1 MVIKNWRERF
11 DELMLHRGEDYWRKG
26 RVTKLNYTADEI
38 HAVVEGSAP
47 YDVDILLNKGEISD
61 MTCTCPYAEENEY
74 CKHMAAV
81 LFTAEAAKEP
91 VPAKKKAKA
100 EKPAQNWK
108 QVLDQMT
115 LDDTKRFIELLLSFN
130 PKYQQQLIMQYGSK
144 PTEKMMKAHWQ
155 QELHR
160 IERHAQDRDGFID
173 YDRAPLFFRDL
184 EDFVNEELEL
194 MMERGDMLSAFDMV
208 LAAYTTGVDRED
220 IDDSDGGTFE
230 FMSYCESAWNCVL
243 TQAEPADRSK
253 LYKRLHDIV
262 KAGASDLM
270 ADAPQS
276 VLFNYGWDTPHL
288 KQNLKL
294 LDDML
299 AQNKM
304 PIEDL
309 VSYRLITMEQLDC
322 TQEEEAAF
330 LHKYWDNWYI
340 RGIMLHWLLKDG
352 KLAEAIQQLEQ
363 EKTLSADHEW
373 RLREAS
379 DQLIELY
386 RKTGQAEK
394 YRAELLYHLETFS
407 QDKLDRVEQLHAVT
421 PEAQW
426 PEMVEHLLKQ
436 KSTEPIRC
444 QLLAGIKAW
453 DRLFQQVSIQ
463 QNMKTLDTYLVN
475 LLAWNAEKTLAL
487 YTPVIHKAMLD
498 ASTRKEYAFLIHYL
512 RNLRQ
517 QTAGKQTAKE
527 IAADWRNAYPR
538 RSAMLDELTSAGF

>member
-26 RVTKLNYTADEI
+26 RVTKLNYTADGI

-47 YDVDILLNKGEISD
+47 YDVDILLHKGEISD

-81 LFTAEAAKEP
+81 LFAAEAAKEP
-91 VPAKKKAKA
+91 ASTQRKAKA
-100 EKPAQNWK
+100 KKPAQNWQ
-108 QVLDQMT
+108 QVLEQMT
-115 LDDTKRFIELLLSFN
+115 LDETKRFVELLLSFN

-155 QELHR
+155 QELNR

-173 YDRAPLFFRDL
+173 YDRAPLFFGEL
-184 EDFVNEELEL
+184 EDFINEELKLL
-194 MMERGDMLSAFDMV
+194 MDRNDMLSAFDMV

-220 IDDSDGGTFE
+220 IDDPDGDTFE
-230 FMSYCESAWNCVL
+230 FINYCEDAWNCVL
-243 TQAEPADRSK
+243 NLAEPSERDK
-253 LYKRLHDIV
+253 LYKRLHEIV
-262 KAGASDLM
+262 KNETSDLM
-270 ADAPQS
+270 SDAPQS
-276 VLFNYGWDTPHL
+276 VLFCYDWDPPHL

-299 AQNKM
+299 AQKKT
-304 PIEDL
+304 PTEDL
-309 VSYRLITMEQLDC
+309 IPYRLITMKQLGC
-322 TQEEEAAF
+322 TQEEVYAL
-330 LHKYWDNWYI
+330 LHKYWDNQYI
-340 RGIMLHWLLKDG
+340 RDMALHRLLEDG

-363 EKTLSADHEW
+363 EKTLSAGLEW
-373 RLREAS
+373 RLHEAS

-386 RKTGQAEK
+386 QKTGQAEK
-394 YRAELLYHLETFS
+394 YRAELLYHLEIFS
-407 QDKLDRVEQLHAVT
+407 QYKLDKVEQLRAVT

-436 KSTEPIRC
+436 KSTAPIRC
-444 QLLAGIKAW
+444 QLLVSIKAW
-453 DRLFQQVSIQ
+453 DRLFQLVSIQ
-463 QNMKTLDTYLVN
+463 QDMKALDTYLVN

-498 ASTRKEYAFLIHYL
+498 ASTRKEYALLIHYL
-512 RNLRQ
+512 RKLRQ
-517 QTAGKQTAKE
+517 QTAGKKIAKE

-538 RSAMLDELTSAGF
+538 RRAMLDELTSAGF

>member
-26 RVTKLNYTADEI
+26 RVTKLNDTADGI

-47 YDVDILLNKGEISD
+47 YDVDILLHKGEISD

-81 LFTAEAAKEP
+81 LFAAEAAKEP
-91 VPAKKKAKA
+91 ASAKKKAKA

-108 QVLDQMT
+108 QVLEQMT
-115 LDDTKRFIELLLSFN
+115 LDETKRFVELLLSFN

-155 QELHR
+155 QELNR

-173 YDRAPLFFRDL
+173 YDRAPLFFGEL
-184 EDFVNEELEL
+184 EDFINEELKLL
-194 MMERGDMLSAFDMV
+194 MDRNDMLSAFDMV

-220 IDDSDGGTFE
+220 IDDPDGDTFE
-230 FMSYCESAWNCVL
+230 FINYCEDAWNCVL
-243 TQAEPADRSK
+243 NLAEPSERDK
-253 LYKRLHDIV
+253 LYKRLHEIV
-262 KAGASDLM
+262 KNETSDLM

-276 VLFNYGWDTPHL
+276 VLFCYDWDPPHL

-299 AQNKM
+299 AQKKT
-304 PIEDL
+304 PTEDL
-309 VSYRLITMEQLDC
+309 IPYRLIIMKQLGC
-322 TQEEEAAF
+322 TQEEVYAL
-330 LHKYWDNWYI
+330 LHKYWDNPYI
-340 RGIMLHWLLKDG
+340 RDMALHRLLEDG

-363 EKTLSADHEW
+363 EKTLSTGLEW
-373 RLREAS
+373 RLHEAS

-386 RKTGQAEK
+386 QRTGQAEK
-394 YRAELLYHLETFS
+394 YRAELLHHLETFS
-407 QDKLDRVEQLHAVT
+407 QYKLDKVEQLRAVT
-421 PEAQW
+421 PETQW
-426 PEMVEHLLKQ
+426 PEMVEHLLEQ
-436 KSTEPIRC
+436 KSTAPIRC

-453 DRLFQQVSIQ
+453 DRLFQLVSIQ
-463 QNMKTLDTYLVN
+463 QDMKTLDTYLVN

-498 ASTRKEYAFLIHYL
+498 ASTRKEYALLIHYL
-512 RNLRQ
+512 RKLRQ
-517 QTAGKQTAKE
+517 QTAGKKIAKE

-538 RSAMLDELTSAGF
+538 RRAMLDELTSAGF